1 MQDARTG
8 WMVVTVLAVA
18 GAVGA
23 AAWWAAPSAGG
34 AAAGADAH
42 PPEARRAL
50 PGRDFWADPR
60 LNVDLDA
67 PPARAAPAPAPRA
80 APRPAAPSRG
90 ADRWSVEHGRL
101 RPGEEL
107 RASFDDYLYRRG
119 LKPEQ
124 VRDAIARDV
133 AAAHGPEIAGQVLRL
148 FDGYLRLRDHKWAH
162 PFLLHDR
169 NSWEPALREQQ
180 QLRAQVLGAEWGAA
194 LYRMEDRAM
203 QMLLMPADAPPL
215 AREEDIALMF
225 PQASA
230 SAVAGLQE
238 LRRQRLARFGEDV
251 TRRLEQL
258 DAEARDHQAR
268 VGEAHNEWARLRSL
282 SYWTE
287 TQRVEAMQAWI
298 DSRFRDDE
306 RMKVRILLGLP

>member
-1 MQDARTG
+1 MQDARAR

-23 AAWWAAPSAGG
+23 AAWWAQPASAPAADPGG
-34 AAAGADAH
+34 
-42 PPEARRAL
+42 PPAPAARRML
-50 PGRDFWADPR
+50 PGRDFWGDPR
-60 LNVDLDA
+60 LRVDLDA
-67 PPARAAPAPAPRA
+67 PPARAVPASTPPAA
-80 APRPAAPSRG
+80 ARPATPSRG

-124 VRDAIARDV
+124 VRAALARDV
-133 AAAHGPEIAGQVLRL
+133 AVTHGEQIAAEVMRL

-169 NSWEPALREQQ
+169 STWEPALREQQ
-180 QLRAQVLGAEWGAA
+180 QMRAQVLGAAWAA
-194 LYRMEDRAM
+194 AFYRLEDRAM
-203 QMLLMPADAPPL
+203 EMLLMPADAPPL

-251 TRRLEQL
+251 TRRLEQFE
-258 DAEARDHQAR
+258 AEARDYQAR
-268 VGEAHNEWARLRSL
+268 LAEAHTEWARLRSL
-282 SYWTE
+282 TYWSDA
-287 TQRVEAMQAWI
+287 QRAEAMQAWI

-306 RMKVRILLGLP
+306 RVKVRILLGLP

>member
-1 MQDARTG
+1 MR

-18 GAVGA
+18 GTVA
-23 AAWWAAPSAGG
+23 AATWWARPARPSL
-34 AAAGADAH
+34 AAAPAATDA
-42 PPEARRAL
+42 ARRDL
-50 PGRDFWADPR
+50 HGQDFWADPR

-67 PPARAAPAPAPRA
+67 PALAPAPRA
-80 APRPAAPSRG
+80 AVRPAPARPATPSRG

-107 RASFDDYLYRRG
+107 RASFDDYLYRRN
-119 LKPEQ
+119 LKPAD
-124 VRDAIARDV
+124 VRAAIGRDV
-133 AAAHGPEIAGQVLRL
+133 AAAHGPQITAQVLQL

-169 NSWEPALREQQ
+169 SSWEPAQREQQ
-180 QLRAQVLGAEWGAA
+180 QLRAQVLGADWAA
-194 LYRMEDRAM
+194 AFYKLEDRAIE
-203 QMLLMPADAPPL
+203 MLLMPADAPPL
-215 AREEDIALMF
+215 VREEDIALMF

-268 VGEAHNEWARLRSL
+268 VAEAHTEWARLRSL
-282 SYWTE
+282 SYWSE
-287 TQRVEAMQAWI
+287 AQQVDAMQAWI
-298 DSRFRDDE
+298 DSRFGAEE